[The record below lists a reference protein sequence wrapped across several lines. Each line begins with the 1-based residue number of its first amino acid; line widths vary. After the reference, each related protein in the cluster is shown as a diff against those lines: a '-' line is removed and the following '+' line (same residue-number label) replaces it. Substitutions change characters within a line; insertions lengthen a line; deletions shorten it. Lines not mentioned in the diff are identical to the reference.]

1 MNKLPL
7 LFVLLLLSAAV
18 LPVRP
23 QAVAFRILEYNVENL
38 FDTLHAEGCDDA
50 AFTPEGEQ
58 HWTSLRLGYKLKQ
71 IASTLLA
78 AGGATPIDLVALVE
92 VENDSVLAQLTQ
104 RSRLARL
111 GYSYIVTHSPDPRGI
126 NVALLYQ
133 PARFRPLATQT
144 LRVAPTGRKVRPS
157 RDVLHVSGRLFTG
170 DTLDVFV
177 CHLPSRRGEK
187 AAARYREA
195 IGRELYGYIDS
206 LMARRAHPA
215 AVVTGDF
222 NAFWPEAVFAESLQ
236 AELPTAGT
244 VGPRRL
250 YLLSH
255 GLEAPGGIRGTY
267 KYRGEWNQLDNF
279 LVNGSLLGAAGSAVH
294 PRLTAGQCLV
304 VDFPFLLRNDK
315 VGGGVQPAHTFLG
328 TFYLGGPSD
337 HLPLLLPLNIQP

>member
-1 MNKLPL
+1 MTKT
-7 LFVLLLLSAAV
+7 FVTNPIGENCHVLRIGHEAALIDCGAYNEQKWASIRTYLEQEQLTV
-18 LPVRP
+18 RYALQTHTHFDHIYGLHFVERDYGVRP
-23 QAVAFRILEYNVENL
+23 L
-38 FDTLHAEGCDDA
+38 FHEADLFLYQRADDTHRLMMGCP
-50 AFTPEGEQ
+50 FPHPVPE
-58 HWTSLRLGYKLKQ
+58 
-71 IASTLLA
+71 
-78 AGGATPIDLVALVE
+78 AGGFLHDGQQLELGGQQIEVIHTPGHTPGGVCFYVPS
-92 VENDSVLAQLTQ
+92 ENV
-104 RSRLARL
+104 
-111 GYSYIVTHSPDPRGI
+111 
-126 NVALLYQ
+126 
-133 PARFRPLATQT
+133 
-144 LRVAPTGRKVRPS
+144 
-157 RDVLHVSGRLFTG
+157 LFTG

-187 AAARYREA
+187 TAARYREA

-215 AVVTGDF
+215 VVVTGDF

-244 VGPRRL
+244 VWPRRL

-279 LVNGSLLGAAGSAVH
+279 LVNGSLLGAAGPAAH
-294 PRLTAGQCLV
+294 PRLTAGQCLL